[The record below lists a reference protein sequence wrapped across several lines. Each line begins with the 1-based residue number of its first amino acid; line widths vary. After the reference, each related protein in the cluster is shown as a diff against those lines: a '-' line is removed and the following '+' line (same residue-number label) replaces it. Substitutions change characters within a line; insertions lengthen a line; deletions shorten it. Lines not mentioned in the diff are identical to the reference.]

1 MYVFA
6 KLCYIV
12 NNDKNN
18 NYWYYLIEALK
29 ENEE

>member
-6 KLCYIV
+6 KLCYMV

-18 NYWYYLIEALK
+18 NYWYYLTEALK
-29 ENEE
+29 EN